1 MTPLRLGTVGV
12 EIYTKLEAADVVFW
26 YQSLLFHK
34 NQTLCNS
41 NKFEKYQ
48 YWKKS
53 LTSVISKLICVHI
66 FRGPL
71 DVSLWMLVRRKIL
84 FIIIFVSRFSEDLS
98 TESVEV
104 LRERLSTMKRLMA
117 ERNTGTPNSKT
128 GQPNL
133 EELWNKPQNGNPS
146 IIDGNFLSFALC
158 GALVVILTVAVYAFY
173 SLYHAVLKKFPSHH
187 TEL

>member
-1 MTPLRLGTVGV
+1 M
-12 EIYTKLEAADVVFW
+12 
-26 YQSLLFHK
+26 
-34 NQTLCNS
+34 
-41 NKFEKYQ
+41 
-48 YWKKS
+48 
-53 LTSVISKLICVHI
+53 
-66 FRGPL
+66 
-71 DVSLWMLVRRKIL
+71 L
-84 FIIIFVSRFSEDLS
+84 FIVTEDLS